1 MSAIP
6 SRVVLDTSAYSQL
19 RRGHAGII
27 DWVATADIVYMPV
40 IVLGEL
46 EAGFRVGRRYNENAV
61 ALTEFL
67 DEPFVESLS
76 LTPDVG
82 RKYGA
87 IFAQLKRNGT
97 PIPVHDIWIA
107 ATTMNA
113 GAHLLS
119 FDHHF
124 EKVEG
129 LAHTCLSHTDDS
141 PT

>member
-19 RRGHAGII
+19 RRGHTSII
-27 DWVATADIVYMPV
+27 DWVATAEIVYMPV

-67 DEPFVESLS
+67 DEPFVETLS
-76 LTPDVG
+76 LTPDVS

-107 ATTMNA
+107 AIALQYDLTLVA
-113 GAHLLS
+113 RDA
-119 FDHHF
+119 HF
-124 EKVEG
+124 EKV
-129 LAHTCLSHTDDS
+129 DDLKFE
-141 PT
+141 TW